1 MQTDTI
7 TQLRERL
14 GELADLGAAIGLLH
28 WDQET
33 YMPPKAAEG
42 RGLQLSTLSGL
53 SHRMFTDP
61 LMGNLLRSALDDR
74 EQLDPDDRA
83 LVDVAWYD
91 YERALKL
98 PETFVQA
105 FALEQSRAYETW
117 VKAREQSDFAL
128 FQPHLK
134 TLLELL
140 RQKADLLGY
149 EGSPY
154 NALLEDFE
162 RGMTAEHVR
171 GVFSELA
178 KKQSELV
185 ERIMASP
192 NQPDSAWLD
201 AEWDEEAQWA
211 FALRVLNDLGYDMAA
226 GRQDRSVHPFST
238 GFDLYDVR
246 ITTRLSPKEL
256 FMGLMGSIHECGHA
270 LYSQGHDPADRRTP
284 LLDGASLGMHESQSR
299 MWENLIGR
307 SLPFWRHYYPVLQQH
322 FPAQLDRI
330 SPETFYHALN
340 RVAPSLIRVEADEC
354 TYNLHIIIR
363 FEIEVALLEGD
374 LSVSDVP
381 ALWNEKVRDYLGIE
395 VPNDA
400 QGCLQD
406 IHWAHGAMGYF
417 PTYALGNL
425 YAAQLMETIEKDLPD
440 LWQQVE
446 TGQFAPLLDWLRE
459 HIHRIGRRKRPIE
472 LMEDVTGRTPES
484 GPYLRYLERKYNTLY
499 GL

>member
-1 MQTDTI
+1 
-7 TQLRERL
+7 
-14 GELADLGAAIGLLH
+14 
-28 WDQET
+28 
-33 YMPPKAAEG
+33 
-42 RGLQLSTLSGL
+42 
-53 SHRMFTDP
+53 
-61 LMGNLLRSALDDR
+61 
-74 EQLDPDDRA
+74 
-83 LVDVAWYD
+83 
-91 YERALKL
+91 
-98 PETFVQA
+98 
-105 FALEQSRAYETW
+105 
-117 VKAREQSDFAL
+117 
-128 FQPHLK
+128 
-134 TLLELL
+134 
-140 RQKADLLGY
+140 
-149 EGSPY
+149 
-154 NALLEDFE
+154 
-162 RGMTAEHVR
+162 
-171 GVFSELA
+171 
-178 KKQSELV
+178 
-185 ERIMASP
+185 
-192 NQPDSAWLD
+192 
-201 AEWDEEAQWA
+201 
-211 FALRVLNDLGYDMAA
+211 
-226 GRQDRSVHPFST
+226 
-238 GFDLYDVR
+238 
-246 ITTRLSPKEL
+246 
-256 FMGLMGSIHECGHA
+256 MGLMGSIHECGHA

-330 SPETFYHALN
+330 SLETFYHALN

-472 LMEDVTGRTPES
+472 LMEDVTGRPPES